1 MADIFSSFADSI
13 ASPARTAFAI
23 TKSDETNYLTG
34 NGLVVPKAIYVG
46 GGGDLVVQM
55 VGDAGT
61 VTFTSVAGGSVL
73 PIRVQRVL
81 AATTATSI
89 VGLA

>member
-1 MADIFSSFADSI
+1 MADTFVGDALV
-13 ASPARTAFAI
+13 AQARSAFAI
-23 TKSDETNYLTG
+23 TKSDSTNYLTDSA
-34 NGLVVPKAIYVG
+34 LVVPKALYIG

-61 VTFTSVAGGSVL
+61 VTLAGVAGGSVL

-81 AATTATSI
+81 AATTATNI
-89 VGLA
+89 VGLV